1 METSKAADYRRIYIV
16 FVALAILTIAEYFV
30 SVQLGSAVFLILIAL
45 AKAALIVHFFMH
57 VYRLWREE
65 EH

>member
-1 METSKAADYRRIYIV
+1 METKQAADFRRIYIV
-16 FVALAILTIAEYFV
+16 FVALAILTIAEFYV
-30 SVQLGSAVFLILIAL
+30 STQWGSAVFLILIAL

>member
-1 METSKAADYRRIYIV
+1 MEKNQAADNRRIYIIF
-16 FVALAILTIAEYFV
+16 FVLAVLTIAEYFV
-30 SVQLGSAVFLILIAL
+30 AVELGSTIFLVLIAL

-65 EH
+65 TH